1 MRESN
6 LLPSLFVMAYL
17 GHAYCMYMYSPC
29 IRNKAKRFQAGTT
42 GAFTRMS
49 CVNYSPGEKQ
59 CVDNKTKS
67 GNWDEINAPCTFV
80 SQTQASGQP
89 SLVDS

>member
-17 GHAYCMYMYSPC
+17 GHAYMYRPC

-42 GAFTRMS
+42 GAFTGMF
-49 CVNYSPGEKQ
+49 CVNFSPGGKQ

-67 GNWDEINAPCTFV
+67 GNWDESSAPCTFV
-80 SQTQASGQP
+80 SQTQASGQ
-89 SLVDS
+89 SYLVES